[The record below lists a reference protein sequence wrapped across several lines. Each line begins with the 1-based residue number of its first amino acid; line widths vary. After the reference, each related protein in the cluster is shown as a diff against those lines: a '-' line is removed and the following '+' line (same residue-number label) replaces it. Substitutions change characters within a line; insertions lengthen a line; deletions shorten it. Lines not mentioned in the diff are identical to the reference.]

1 MSLFNYLDY
10 RKYLKDTLSGK
21 PKQGYGELSKWANS
35 CGVHPTLMSLI
46 LKGERDL
53 SADQAYSLGG
63 YLNLTPLELEFFILL
78 VQYARSGTP
87 GFKEHLQKKVN
98 LLKQEATQVKKR
110 FSHESE
116 LSDEAKFVFYSSYLY
131 SAIRLSCDTKK
142 EGLTLD
148 ELMEK
153 FNLSRTELLPK
164 LEFLEQTSLVKQT
177 KGRYTLGPARTLVSR
192 DSKHVIKHH
201 QNWRLQAM
209 LKAETLNEDELMF
222 TCPMSLS
229 KKDFA
234 DFKSELTDLIQK
246 FSLMLKDSKSEDVG
260 CFNIDWFWISSK

>member
-1 MSLFNYLDY
+1 MSIFNYLDY
-10 RKYLKDTLSGK
+10 RKYLKDTLAGK

-35 CGVHPTLMSLI
+35 CHIHPTLMSLI
-46 LKGERDL
+46 LKGDRDL
-53 SADQAYSLGG
+53 SAEQAYALAE
-63 YLNLTPLELEFFILL
+63 YLNLTALELEFFILL

-87 GFKEHLQKKVN
+87 AFKEHLQKKIN

-110 FSHESE
+110 FHHESE
-116 LSDEAKFVFYSSYLY
+116 LTDEAKFVFYSSYLY
-131 SAIRLSCDTKK
+131 SAVRLSCDTKK

-153 FNLSRTELLPK
+153 FNLTRAELLPT
-164 LEFLEQTSLVKQT
+164 LEFLEQTSLIKHT
-177 KGRYTLGPARTLVSR
+177 KGHYTLGPARTLVAS

-209 LKAETLNEDELMF
+209 LRAENLKEEELMF

-234 DFKSELTDLIQK
+234 DFKRELTDLIQK
-246 FSLMLKDSKSEDVG
+246 FSLMLKDSKSEEIG
-260 CFNIDWFWISSK
+260 CFNIDWFWIT